1 MLAYDSS
8 KMKLNEVFGKAETR
22 KLKCSQQLEKHTKGV
37 NRELLKGLG
46 PQQIDPQFCVSG
58 STR

>member
-1 MLAYDSS
+1 
-8 KMKLNEVFGKAETR
+8 MKLNEVFGKAETR